1 MSTALKWK
9 IFVTPGVPT
18 VNDDVAPG
26 ETVRMWSPTS
36 SILLYGERDAIL
48 VDTLTT
54 TAQANALAD
63 WVEKAGKNLTTIYAT
78 HGHGDHFFGNG
89 ILLKRFPGA
98 KAVATPKVLEIMKK
112 QTSPQVMAGLWN
124 KRFPGLI
131 PENIVLPDEMKG
143 NSLHLE
149 GHELNVVDVGHTDTD
164 DCTCLHVPSADLV
177 VAGDIAYN
185 DVHQYFAESLTHE
198 KRMEWI
204 AALDKV
210 EALKPKV
217 VIAGHKRETND
228 DGPHIIEE
236 SRQYIRDFDR
246 LVEETSTTLALYNA
260 MLELYPERLN
270 RGALWGSARALKG
283 WPSPQSRGLTASST
297 SN

>member
-149 GHELNVVDVGHTDTD
+149 EHELNVVDVGHTDTD

-177 VAGDIAYN
+177 IAGDIAYN
-185 DVHQYFAESLTHE
+185 DVHHYFAESLTHE

-210 EALKPKV
+210 EALRPKV
-217 VIAGHKRETND
+217 VIAGHKRETNG

-246 LVEETSTTLALYNA
+246 LVEETSTTLALHNA

-283 WPSPQSRGLTASST
+283 
-297 SN
+297 